1 MLNWKE
7 CALPAVS
14 EEAEGKGECGGR
26 TGGTQAQITSL
37 TTVEEEEE
45 EEEVVVNEEK
55 EQDENERRNRSKRRR
70 KRRNNMVMAC
80 WTLPRE
86 RSCFIHVFIS

>member
-45 EEEVVVNEEK
+45 EEEVVVVAEDSAPAIASARRGT
-55 EQDENERRNRSKRRR
+55 QDQ
-70 KRRNNMVMAC
+70 
-80 WTLPRE
+80 
-86 RSCFIHVFIS
+86 